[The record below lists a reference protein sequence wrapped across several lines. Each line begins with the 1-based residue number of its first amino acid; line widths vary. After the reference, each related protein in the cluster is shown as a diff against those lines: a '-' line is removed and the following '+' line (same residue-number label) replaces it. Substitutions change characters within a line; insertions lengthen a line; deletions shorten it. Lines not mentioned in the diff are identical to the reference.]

1 MELRLTKDEVE
12 KIMTEFVVT
21 TFNIDVSGKHIK
33 VDYYLGEFKFEVKDR
48 FEEDKH

>member
-12 KIMTEFVVT
+12 KIMTQHIVT
-21 TFNIDVSGKHIK
+21 TFNIDVSGKQINA
-33 VDYYLGEFKFEVKDR
+33 DYYLGEFKFEVKDR